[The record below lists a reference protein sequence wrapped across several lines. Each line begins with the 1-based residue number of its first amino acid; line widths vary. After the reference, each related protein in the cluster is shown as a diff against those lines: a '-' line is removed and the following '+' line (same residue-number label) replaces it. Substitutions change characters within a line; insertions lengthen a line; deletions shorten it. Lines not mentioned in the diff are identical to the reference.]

1 MDFGIA
7 RAASSNTV
15 SSDVMGS
22 VHYAS
27 PEQARN
33 GFVDGRSDIYS
44 LGIVMYEMVTG
55 RVPFDGDT
63 TVAVA
68 IQHLQEEMTP
78 PSVYAK
84 ESADQYGKDHLKMYA
99 EESGPPLPDHWRSAG
114 GFAQIA
120 GTSG

>member
-1 MDFGIA
+1 MELQRYIFKY
-7 RAASSNTV
+7 N

-44 LGIVMYEMVTG
+44 LGIVMFEMVTG

-68 IQHLQEEMTP
+68 LQHLQEEIAR
-78 PSVYAK
+78 PSIYA
-84 ESADQYGKDHLKMYA
+84 
-99 EESGPPLPDHWRSAG
+99 PDLTN
-114 GFAQIA
+114 QL
-120 GTSG
+120 